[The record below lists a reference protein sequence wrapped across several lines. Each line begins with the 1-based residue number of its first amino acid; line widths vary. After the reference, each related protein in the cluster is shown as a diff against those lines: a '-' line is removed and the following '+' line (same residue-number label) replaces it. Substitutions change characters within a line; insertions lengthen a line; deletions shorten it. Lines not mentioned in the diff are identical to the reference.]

1 MEYII
6 IALLSF
12 SVVLL
17 ILSFFLKDPYKELK
31 DDFDQFAMQQIQEI
45 YQIKRKLKILDE
57 ELLVEDSHF
66 HSHISVETRDI
77 HKDEVHAIIKNQVW
91 SLAQQGLSI
100 EQIARQSSLSEEH
113 VKMIIKEYQGESYE

>member
-113 VKMIIKEYQGESYE
+113 VKMIIKEYQGEPYE